1 MKHPEKAQKR
11 VQQEI
16 CDRLIKS
23 AYGKYLGIRSIED
36 WQQVPIVDYEN
47 LKPWIHGV
55 GGHSSRETEGK
66 PITHPLKAQLT
77 TEPILFYE
85 KTSGSRSAAK
95 FIPYTKSLRRSFNQM
110 FCVWAHD
117 LIRNGPAFSTGK
129 IYFCISPQLSDP
141 TTACFQTSPSDSD
154 LPKSPPF
161 LKSPLTKG
169 GLGGWGTLSEFSPLV
184 SKVPPYLT
192 PLAHARRAL
201 GGIRGVGC
209 WGRSEG
215 LKTDANSNV
224 PSLQDDSEYL
234 DRWLRWLLHPF
245 LISPANLHHLRTPEE
260 FKRQLCLALLQ
271 AEQLETISIWSPTF
285 LKIHLDYIQTHRTEL
300 RQSLKLSAE
309 RDRLLCEPEIP
320 WTKLWPQLK
329 LISCWD
335 SACAADPAQFLRDL
349 FPGVMVQGKGLL
361 ATEAPM
367 TIPLIAAQ
375 GCVPVLDEVFFE
387 FEDESGEIY
396 LLQNLQIG
404 QEYTIVLSQKGGLY
418 RYRIGDRVRVTHY
431 YLNTPCLEFLG
442 RDRSISDLVGE
453 KLNEEFVSE
462 ALKELA
468 LEGKGTSF
476 QCLVPATT
484 PQAHYIL
491 LLDQVNAPTSAICAS
506 PKGRR
511 QGRTQQ
517 RFAIAQSVLPEAI
530 AQQLE
535 QFLNQSPHYRH
546 ARLLGQLSP
555 VQVLVSQQ
563 IPEILTNQRIASG
576 KKWGDI
582 KHSLLCDRPIEEEL
596 LARLQQ
602 ADCLR
607 TLDISPV
614 R

>member
-1 MKHPEKAQKR
+1 MHWFIKLFEQLLAPSAAHFRDALKHPEKAQKR

-23 AYGKYLGIRSIED
+23 EYGKFLGIRSLQD
-36 WQQVPIVDYEN
+36 WQQVPIVDYDD
-47 LKPWIHGV
+47 LKPWIDGV
-55 GGHSSRETEGK
+55 GGQSNRGTAGK
-66 PITHPLKAQLT
+66 PSTHPKQAQLAS
-77 TEPILFYE
+77 EPILFYE

-95 FIPYTKSLRRSFNQM
+95 WIPYTKSLRRSFNHM

-129 IYFCISPQLSDP
+129 IYFCISPQFSDATRTCFQSSPPDSDP
-141 TTACFQTSPSDSD
+141 
-154 LPKSPPF
+154 PKSPSF
-161 LKSPLTKG
+161 LKSPLSKG
-169 GLGGWGTLSEFSPLV
+169 GLGGWGTLSEFSPFV
-184 SKVPPYLT
+184 SKVPPYQEV
-192 PLAHARRAL
+192 
-201 GGIRGVGC
+201 IRGVGC
-209 WGRSEG
+209 WGGSTG
-215 LKTDANSNV
+215 LKTDPNLDR

-234 DRWLRWLLHPF
+234 DGWLRWLLHPF
-245 LISPANLHHLRTPEE
+245 LISPANLHHLKTAEE

-309 RDRLLCEPEIP
+309 RDRFLCEPEIP
-320 WTKLWPQLK
+320 WTKLWPELK

-404 QEYTIVLSQKGGLY
+404 QEYNIILSQKGGLY

-442 RDRSISDLVGE
+442 RDHSTSDLVGE
-453 KLNEEFVSE
+453 KLNEEFVSS
-462 ALKELA
+462 ALKELG
-468 LEGKGTSF
+468 LEGTSF

-484 PQAHYIL
+484 PEPHYIL
-491 LLDQVNAPTSAICAS
+491 LLDQVNTPTSALTPSA
-506 PKGRR
+506 
-511 QGRTQQ
+511 
-517 RFAIAQSVLPEAI
+517 LPEVI

-535 QFLNQSPHYRH
+535 QFLQQSPHYRH

-563 IPEILTNQRIASG
+563 IPEILTSQRMASG

-596 LARLQQ
+596 LVRLQQ
-602 ADCLR
+602 ADC
-607 TLDISPV
+607 SQKS
-614 R
+614 

>member
-1 MKHPEKAQKR
+1 MRWFIKLFEQLLAPSAERFRDALKHPEKAQKR

-23 AYGKYLGIRSIED
+23 EYGKYLGIRSLQD
-36 WQQVPIVDYEN
+36 WQQVPIVDYDD
-47 LKPWIHGV
+47 LKPWIDGV
-55 GGHSSRETEGK
+55 GGHSSRGTEGK
-66 PITHPLKAQLT
+66 PSTHPLQAQLT
-77 TEPILFYE
+77 SEPILFYE

-95 FIPYTKSLRRSFNQM
+95 CIPYTKSLRRSFNHM

-129 IYFCISPQLSDP
+129 IYFCISPQFSDA
-141 TTACFQTSPSDSD
+141 TRAGFQTSPSDSD
-154 LPKSPPF
+154 PPKSPCSFAQRARSAIPPSPPLKRGGSEEAAPF
-161 LKSPLTKG
+161 ISR
-169 GLGGWGTLSEFSPLV
+169 GTLTEFSPLN
-184 SKVPPYLT
+184 K
-192 PLAHARRAL
+192 
-201 GGIRGVGC
+201 GGRGG
-209 WGRSEG
+209 SPD
-215 LKTDANSNV
+215 LKTGPNLDL

-234 DRWLRWLLHPF
+234 DRPLRWLLHPF
-245 LISPANLHHLRTPEE
+245 LISPANLHQLRTAEE

-285 LKIHLDYIQTHRTEL
+285 LKIQLDYIQTHRLQL

-309 RDRLLCEPEIP
+309 RDRILCEPEIP
-320 WTKLWPQLK
+320 WTKLWPELK

-404 QEYTIVLSQKGGLY
+404 QEYNIILSQKGGLY

-442 RDRSISDLVGE
+442 RDCSISDLVGE
-453 KLNEEFVSE
+453 KLHKEFVSE

-468 LEGKGTSF
+468 LEGTSF

-484 PQAHYIL
+484 PEAHYIL
-491 LLDQVNAPTSAICAS
+491 LLDKVNTPA
-506 PKGRR
+506 G
-511 QGRTQQ
+511 
-517 RFAIAQSVLPEAI
+517 AIAE
-530 AQQLE
+530 QLE
-535 QFLNQSPHYRH
+535 QFLHQSPHYRH

-563 IPEILTNQRIASG
+563 IPEILTSQRMASG

-582 KHSLLCDRPIEEEL
+582 KHSLLWDRPIEEEL
-596 LARLQQ
+596 LVRLQQ
-602 ADCLR
+602 ADCLQK
-607 TLDISPV
+607 S
-614 R
+614 

>member
-1 MKHPEKAQKR
+1 MKHPQKAQKR

-23 AYGKYLGIRSIED
+23 EYGKFLGIRSLQD
-36 WQQVPIVDYEN
+36 WQQVPIVDYED
-47 LKPWIHGV
+47 LKPWIDGV
-55 GGHSSRETEGK
+55 GGHSSRGIEGK
-66 PITHPLKAQLT
+66 PITHPLQAQLT

-95 FIPYTKSLRRSFNQM
+95 CIPYTKSLRRSFNQM

-129 IYFCISPQLSDP
+129 IYFCISPQFQYCSDK
-141 TTACFQTSPSDSD
+141 TD
-154 LPKSPPF
+154 
-161 LKSPLTKG
+161 
-169 GLGGWGTLSEFSPLV
+169 
-184 SKVPPYLT
+184 LT
-192 PLAHARRAL
+192 PLAFL
-201 GGIRGVGC
+201 PYQGRGELDAPLLVG
-209 WGRSEG
+209 EG
-215 LKTDANSNV
+215 LGERLTEDAPNPDHS
-224 PSLQDDSEYL
+224 SLQDDSEYL

-300 RQSLKLSAE
+300 RQSLKLPAE
-309 RDRLLCEPEIP
+309 RDRFLCEPEIP
-320 WTKLWPQLK
+320 WTKLWPELK

-335 SACAADPAQFLRDL
+335 SACAADPAQVLRDL

-361 ATEAPM
+361 ATEAPI

-387 FEDESGEIY
+387 FEDESGKIY
-396 LLQNLQIG
+396 LLQDLQIG
-404 QEYTIVLSQKGGLY
+404 QEYNIILSQKGGLY

-453 KLNEEFVSE
+453 KLHEEFVSL
-462 ALKELA
+462 ALKQLA
-468 LEGKGTSF
+468 LEGTSF

-484 PQAHYIL
+484 PEAHYIL
-491 LLDQVNAPTSAICAS
+491 LLDKVNAPTSAIARRAV
-506 PKGRR
+506 PK
-511 QGRTQQ
+511 
-517 RFAIAQSVLPEAI
+517 AI

-563 IPEILTNQRIASG
+563 IPEILTSQRIASG

-582 KHSLLCDRPIEEEL
+582 KHSLLCNRPIEEEL

-607 TLDISPV
+607 TLDISSV

>member
-1 MKHPEKAQKR
+1 MKSE
-11 VQQEI
+11 
-16 CDRLIKS
+16 
-23 AYGKYLGIRSIED
+23 YGKFLGIRSLQD
-36 WQQVPIVDYEN
+36 WQQVPIVDYDD
-47 LKPWIHGV
+47 LKPWIDGV
-55 GGHSSRETEGK
+55 GGHSSRGTEGK
-66 PITHPLKAQLT
+66 SITHPLQAQLT
-77 TEPILFYE
+77 SEPILFYE

-95 FIPYTKSLRRSFNQM
+95 CIPYTKSLRRSFNHM

-129 IYFCISPQLSDP
+129 IYFCISPQFSDA
-141 TTACFQTSPSDSD
+141 TRACFQTSPSDSD
-154 LPKSPPF
+154 PPKSPSF
-161 LKSPLTKG
+161 LKSPLSKG

-184 SKVPPYLT
+184 SKVPPYQ
-192 PLAHARRAL
+192 

-209 WGRSEG
+209 WGGSAG
-215 LKTDANSNV
+215 LKTDLNLDR

-234 DRWLRWLLHPF
+234 DGWLRWLLHPF
-245 LISPANLHHLRTPEE
+245 LISPANLHHWRTPEG

-271 AEQLETISIWSPTF
+271 AEQLETLSIWSPTF
-285 LKIHLDYIQTHRTEL
+285 LKIHLDYIQTHRLQL

-320 WTKLWPQLK
+320 WTKLWPELK

-367 TIPLIAAQ
+367 TIPLIAAE

-387 FEDESGEIY
+387 FEHESGEIY
-396 LLQNLQIG
+396 LLQDLQIG
-404 QEYTIVLSQKGGLY
+404 QEYTIILSQKGGLY

-442 RDRSISDLVGE
+442 RDHSISDLVGE
-453 KLNEEFVSE
+453 KLHEEFVSE

-468 LEGKGTSF
+468 LEGTSF
-476 QCLVPATT
+476 QCLVPTT
-484 PQAHYIL
+484 IPKAHYIL
-491 LLDQVNAPTSAICAS
+491 LLDKVYS
-506 PKGRR
+506 PAG
-511 QGRTQQ
+511 
-517 RFAIAQSVLPEAI
+517 AIAE
-530 AQQLE
+530 QLE
-535 QFLNQSPHYRH
+535 QFLHQSPHYRH

-563 IPEILTNQRIASG
+563 IPEILTSQRIASG

-596 LARLQQ
+596 LIRLKQ
-602 ADCLR
+602 ADFLQK
-607 TLDISPV
+607 S
-614 R
+614 

>member
-1 MKHPEKAQKR
+1 MRWFIKLFEQLLAPSAERFRDALKHPEKTQQR

-16 CDRLIKS
+16 CDRLIAS
-23 AYGKYLGIRSIED
+23 EYGKFLGIRSLQD
-36 WQQVPIVDYEN
+36 WQQVPIVDYED
-47 LKPWIHGV
+47 LKPWIDGV
-55 GGHSSRETEGK
+55 GGHSSREAEGK
-66 PITHPLKAQLT
+66 LIAHPLQAQLT
-77 TEPILFYE
+77 SEPILFYE

-95 FIPYTKSLRRSFNQM
+95 RIPYTKSLRRSFNHM

-129 IYFCISPQLSDP
+129 IYFCISPQFSDAP
-141 TTACFQTSPSDSD
+141 HLD
-154 LPKSPPF
+154 L
-161 LKSPLTKG
+161 
-169 GLGGWGTLSEFSPLV
+169 
-184 SKVPPYLT
+184 
-192 PLAHARRAL
+192 
-201 GGIRGVGC
+201 
-209 WGRSEG
+209 
-215 LKTDANSNV
+215 

-245 LISPANLHHLRTPEE
+245 LISPGLVHQLRTAEE

-285 LKIHLDYIQTHRTEL
+285 LKIHLNYIQTHRTQL
-300 RQSLKLSAE
+300 RQSLKISAE

-320 WTKLWPQLK
+320 WTKLWPELK

-335 SACAADPAQFLRDL
+335 SSSAADPAQVLRDL

-387 FEDESGEIY
+387 FEHESGEIY

-404 QEYTIVLSQKGGLY
+404 QEYNIILSQKGGLY

-453 KLNEEFVSE
+453 KLNEEFVSS
-462 ALKELA
+462 ALKELR
-468 LEGKGTSF
+468 LEGTSF

-484 PQAHYIL
+484 PEPHYIL
-491 LLDQVNAPTSAICAS
+491 LLDKVNAPTSAICAS

-511 QGRTQQ
+511 QKQTQQ
-517 RFAIAQSVLPEAI
+517 RFASAPSALPETI

-535 QFLNQSPHYRH
+535 QFLHQSPHYRH

-555 VQVLVSQQ
+555 VQVLVSEQ
-563 IPEILTNQRIASG
+563 IPEILTSQRIASG

-582 KHSLLCDRPIEEEL
+582 KHSLLCEQAIEEEL
-596 LARLQQ
+596 LARLKQ
-602 ADCLR
+602 ADCWQK
-607 TLDISPV
+607 S
-614 R
+614 

>member
-1 MKHPEKAQKR
+1 
-11 VQQEI
+11 
-16 CDRLIKS
+16 
-23 AYGKYLGIRSIED
+23 
-36 WQQVPIVDYEN
+36 
-47 LKPWIHGV
+47 
-55 GGHSSRETEGK
+55 
-66 PITHPLKAQLT
+66 
-77 TEPILFYE
+77 
-85 KTSGSRSAAK
+85 
-95 FIPYTKSLRRSFNQM
+95 
-110 FCVWAHD
+110 
-117 LIRNGPAFSTGK
+117 
-129 IYFCISPQLSDP
+129 
-141 TTACFQTSPSDSD
+141 
-154 LPKSPPF
+154 
-161 LKSPLTKG
+161 
-169 GLGGWGTLSEFSPLV
+169 
-184 SKVPPYLT
+184 
-192 PLAHARRAL
+192 
-201 GGIRGVGC
+201 
-209 WGRSEG
+209 
-215 LKTDANSNV
+215 LKTDPNLDR

-234 DRWLRWLLHPF
+234 DGWLRWLLHPF
-245 LISPANLHHLRTPEE
+245 LISPANLHHLKTAEE

-309 RDRLLCEPEIP
+309 RDRFLCEPEIP
-320 WTKLWPQLK
+320 WTKLWPELK

-404 QEYTIVLSQKGGLY
+404 QEYNIILSQKGGLY

-442 RDRSISDLVGE
+442 RDHSTSDLVGE
-453 KLNEEFVSE
+453 KLNEEFVSS
-462 ALKELA
+462 ALKELG
-468 LEGKGTSF
+468 LEGTSF

-484 PQAHYIL
+484 PEPHYIL
-491 LLDQVNAPTSAICAS
+491 LLDQVNTPTSALTPSA
-506 PKGRR
+506 
-511 QGRTQQ
+511 
-517 RFAIAQSVLPEAI
+517 LPEVI

-535 QFLNQSPHYRH
+535 QFLQQSPHYRH

-563 IPEILTNQRIASG
+563 IPEILTSQRMASG

-596 LARLQQ
+596 LVRLQQ
-602 ADCLR
+602 ADC
-607 TLDISPV
+607 SQKS
-614 R
+614 

>member
-1 MKHPEKAQKR
+1 MRWFIKLFEQLLAPSAERFRDALKHPEKAQKR

-23 AYGKYLGIRSIED
+23 EYGKFLGIRSLQD
-36 WQQVPIVDYEN
+36 WQQVPIVDYDD
-47 LKPWIHGV
+47 LKPWIDGV
-55 GGHSSRETEGK
+55 GGHSSREIEEK
-66 PITHPLKAQLT
+66 PIAHPLQAQLT
-77 TEPILFYE
+77 SEPILFYE

-95 FIPYTKSLRRSFNQM
+95 CIPYTKSLRRSFNHM

-129 IYFCISPQLSDP
+129 IYFCISPQFSDA
-141 TTACFQTSPSDSD
+141 TGVCFQTSPSDSD
-154 LPKSPPF
+154 PPKSP
-161 LKSPLTKG
+161 LLR
-169 GLGGWGTLSEFSPLV
+169 GTLKKFSPLH
-184 SKVPPYLT
+184 K
-192 PLAHARRAL
+192 AGAL
-201 GGIRGVGC
+201 VRSWGG
-209 WGRSEG
+209 SAG
-215 LKTDANSNV
+215 LKTNPNLDV

-245 LISPANLHHLRTPEE
+245 LISPAGVHHLRTPEE
-260 FKRQLCLALLQ
+260 FKQQLCLALLQ

-320 WTKLWPQLK
+320 WTKLWPELK

-387 FEDESGEIY
+387 FEHESGKIS
-396 LLQNLQIG
+396 LLQELRIG
-404 QEYTIVLSQKGGLY
+404 QEYTIILSQKGGLY

-442 RDRSISDLVGE
+442 RDCPKGSAKGDRSISDLVGE
-453 KLNEEFVSE
+453 KLHEEFVSL

-468 LEGKGTSF
+468 LEGTSF

-484 PQAHYIL
+484 PQAHYML
-491 LLDQVNAPTSAICAS
+491 LLDKVNAPT
-506 PKGRR
+506 G
-511 QGRTQQ
+511 
-517 RFAIAQSVLPEAI
+517 AIAPSALPEAI
-530 AQQLE
+530 AQRLE
-535 QFLNQSPHYRH
+535 QFLYQSPHYRH

-555 VQVLVSQQ
+555 VQVLVSEQ
-563 IPEILTNQRIASG
+563 IPEILTSQRIASG

-582 KHSLLCDRPIEEEL
+582 KHSLLCDQPIEEEL

-602 ADCLR
+602 ASCWQK
-607 TLDISPV
+607 S
-614 R
+614 

>member
-1 MKHPEKAQKR
+1 MKHPEKTQKR

-16 CDRLIKS
+16 CDRLMKS
-23 AYGKYLGIRSIED
+23 EYGKYLGIRSLQD
-36 WQQVPIVDYEN
+36 WQQVPIVDYDD
-47 LKPWIHGV
+47 LKPWIDGV
-55 GGHSSRETEGK
+55 GGHSSRGTAGK
-66 PITHPLKAQLT
+66 LIAHPLQAQLT
-77 TEPILFYE
+77 SEPMLFYE
-85 KTSGSRSAAK
+85 RTSGSRSAAK
-95 FIPYTKSLRRSFNQM
+95 CIPYTKSLRRSFNHM

-129 IYFCISPQLSDP
+129 IYFCISPQFSDP
-141 TTACFQTSPSDSD
+141 TRACFQTSPSDSD
-154 LPKSPPF
+154 PPKSPVEIPPSPPLKRGGSEEAAPF
-161 LKSPLTKG
+161 TSRKTLTKFSPLNK
-169 GLGGWGTLSEFSPLV
+169 GGWGGSP
-184 SKVPPYLT
+184 
-192 PLAHARRAL
+192 
-201 GGIRGVGC
+201 
-209 WGRSEG
+209 G
-215 LKTDANSNV
+215 LKTDPNLDL

-245 LISPANLHHLRTPEE
+245 LISPAGVHHLRTAEE

-300 RQSLKLSAE
+300 RQSLKISAQ

-320 WTKLWPQLK
+320 WTKLWPELK

-335 SACAADPAQFLRDL
+335 SACASDSAQFLRDL

-367 TIPLIAAQ
+367 TIPLIAAH

-387 FEDESGEIY
+387 FEHESGEIY
-396 LLQNLQIG
+396 LLQDLEIG
-404 QEYTIVLSQKGGLY
+404 QEYTIILSQKGGLY

-453 KLNEEFVSE
+453 KLNEEFVSS

-468 LEGKGTSF
+468 LEGTSF

-484 PQAHYIL
+484 PEAHYIL
-491 LLDQVNAPTSAICAS
+491 LLDKVNAPTSAICAS
-506 PKGRR
+506 GRD
-511 QGRTQQ
+511 
-517 RFAIAQSVLPEAI
+517 AIAQSALPEAI

-535 QFLNQSPHYRH
+535 QFLHQSPHYRH

-563 IPEILTNQRIASG
+563 IPEILTTQRMASG

-596 LARLQQ
+596 LVRLKQ
-602 ADCLR
+602 ADFLQK
-607 TLDISPV
+607 S
-614 R
+614 

>member
-1 MKHPEKAQKR
+1 MKHPEKTQQR

-16 CDRLIKS
+16 CDRLIAS
-23 AYGKYLGIRSIED
+23 EYGKYLGIRSLQD
-36 WQQVPIVDYEN
+36 WQQVPLVDYDD
-47 LKPWIHGV
+47 LKPWIYGV
-55 GGHSSRETEGK
+55 RGHSSRETEGK
-66 PITHPLKAQLT
+66 PITHPLQALLT

-95 FIPYTKSLRRSFNQM
+95 WIPYTKSLRRSFNQM

-129 IYFCISPQLSDP
+129 IYFCISPQFSDAP
-141 TTACFQTSPSDSD
+141 NLD
-154 LPKSPPF
+154 L
-161 LKSPLTKG
+161 
-169 GLGGWGTLSEFSPLV
+169 
-184 SKVPPYLT
+184 
-192 PLAHARRAL
+192 
-201 GGIRGVGC
+201 
-209 WGRSEG
+209 
-215 LKTDANSNV
+215 

-245 LISPANLHHLRTPEE
+245 LISPANVHHLRTAEE

-285 LKIHLDYIQTHRTEL
+285 LKIHLNYIQTHRTEL
-300 RQSLKLSAE
+300 RQSLKISAE

-320 WTKLWPQLK
+320 WTKLWPELK

-335 SACAADPAQFLRDL
+335 SACAADPAQCLRHL

-375 GCVPVLDEVFFE
+375 GCVPILDEVFFE
-387 FEDESGEIY
+387 FEHESGEIY
-396 LLQNLQIG
+396 LLQDLQTG
-404 QEYTIVLSQKGGLY
+404 QEYNIILSQKGGLY

-431 YLNTPCLEFLG
+431 YLNTPCLEFLRRDCPKG
-442 RDRSISDLVGE
+442 SAKGDRSISDLVGE
-453 KLNEEFVSE
+453 KLHEGFVSE

-468 LEGKGTSF
+468 LKGTSF
-476 QCLVPATT
+476 QCLVPATI

-491 LLDQVNAPTSAICAS
+491 LLDKVNAPTS
-506 PKGRR
+506 
-511 QGRTQQ
+511 
-517 RFAIAQSVLPEAI
+517 AI

-535 QFLNQSPHYRH
+535 QFLHQSPHYRY

-563 IPEILTNQRIASG
+563 IPEILTTQRIASG

-582 KHSLLCDRPIEEEL
+582 KHSLLCEQAIEEEL
-596 LARLQQ
+596 LVRLKQ
-602 ADCLR
+602 ADFLQK
-607 TLDISPV
+607 S
-614 R
+614 